1 MSNQSHIVE
10 MCDFTSVNHE
20 RYEWLNVLFGQIRQE
35 VTLAQ
40 KYPSSQSSRLQN
52 IGTIADIAHMLTEK
66 YESELSE
73 QKQAANERLQAGQ

>member
-1 MSNQSHIVE
+1 MSDKSPILTL
-10 MCDFTSVNHE
+10 CDVTGLNHE